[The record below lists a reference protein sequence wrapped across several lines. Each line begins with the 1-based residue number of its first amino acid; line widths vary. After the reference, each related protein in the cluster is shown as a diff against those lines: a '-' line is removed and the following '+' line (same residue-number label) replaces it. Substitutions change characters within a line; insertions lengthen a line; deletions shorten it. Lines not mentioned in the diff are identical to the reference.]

1 MKNSL
6 HEDLQSKLQRNKI
19 YPYLWILI
27 IIPLILIYKIYP
39 LFYSL
44 VVSTFRWS
52 GWEPFSEADFIGLT
66 NYLDVLK
73 DRIWWVALKNTS
85 IYVAFT
91 LLFQNLFGYLIAL
104 VLFYSGIRGSKAIR
118 SIIFFPAILAPAVV
132 GLVWKLIFAKAGLI
146 NQILTSIGLEQLAI
160 PWLSNKVTPIYCVAI
175 VQIWQW
181 TGFNMIFYLAG
192 LQSMPEE
199 LIDAAKIDGASW
211 LQIVTKIV
219 TPIMAPVVTIIIILN
234 LISGF
239 KVFDL
244 VYIMTRGGPVKAS
257 EVIAHYIYWNAFGTS
272 SFGHYGYS
280 SALSIYLILVISI
293 FVYFRMKQMRKSEEV
308 FK

>member
-44 VVSTFRWS
+44 VVSLFRWS

-66 NYLDVLK
+66 NYLNILK
-73 DRIWWVALKNTS
+73 DKTWWISLKNTT
-85 IYVAFT
+85 IYTAFT
-91 LLFQNLFGYLIAL
+91 LIFQNLFGYLIAL
-104 VLFYSGIRGSKAIR
+104 ILFFAGIKWSKAIR

-219 TPIMAPVVTIIIILN
+219 TPIMAPVVTIIIILFN
-234 LISGF
+234 I
-239 KVFDL
+239 
-244 VYIMTRGGPVKAS
+244 IR
-257 EVIAHYIYWNAFGTS
+257 
-272 SFGHYGYS
+272 
-280 SALSIYLILVISI
+280 
-293 FVYFRMKQMRKSEEV
+293 
-308 FK
+308 